1 MITDAFIKDL
11 PKTDLHVH
19 LDGCLRIPSLIE
31 MAKEQKIELPSYTE
45 AGLRETVFK
54 SGYNDLAEYLHGF
67 KYTCAVLHQPEA
79 LERTAYELAWDNY
92 NEGVRYFEVRFA
104 PFLHTHTQLDLE
116 GVLRA
121 VDKGLAR
128 AKREANNAL
137 LQANDP
143 APPFD
148 YGIITCAMRMF
159 TAGFSPYYRTLC
171 EAHPFMP
178 MRKLYGVASLE
189 LARGVVQVRD
199 RTGIPIVGFD
209 LAGAEHGYPAEDHTE
224 AFDYV
229 HRHFM
234 KKTVHA
240 GEAYGPE
247 SIFQAITD
255 LHADR
260 IGHGYHL
267 LDEDFITSPKVQ
279 NKTLYIQNLSQYI
292 AESRLTI
299 EVCLSSNMDT
309 DPKLNSIADHPFR
322 KMKDLKLST
331 TLCTDNRLIS
341 NTTVSRELR
350 LAVDHFALTPRDL
363 KNIIIYGFKRSFY
376 PLDYRQKR
384 VYVRRIIDYYKSIED
399 KHKIQTEAVNEY

>member
-1 MITDAFIKDL
+1 MITDAFIKEL

-19 LDGCLRIPSLIE
+19 LDGCLRLPTLVE
-31 MAKEQKIELPSYTE
+31 LAHDQGIELPSTSE
-45 AGLRETVFK
+45 SGLRELVFK
-54 SGYNDLAEYLHGF
+54 QGYRNLAEYLHGF
-67 KYTCAVLHQPEA
+67 KYTCAVLKEPEA
-79 LERTAYELAWDNY
+79 LERVAYELAMDNFS
-92 NEGVRYFEVRFA
+92 EGVRYFEVRFA
-104 PFLHTHTQLDLE
+104 PFLHTHERLDLE
-116 GVLRA
+116 GVLCA
-121 VDKGLAR
+121 VDRGLAR
-128 AKREANNAL
+128 AKSEANRN
-137 LQANDP
+137 LQEGEDG
-143 APPFD
+143 PPFD

-178 MRKLYGVASLE
+178 KYKLYGAASLE

-199 RTGIPIVGFD
+199 RKGIPIVGFD
-209 LAGAEHGYPAEDHTE
+209 LAGAEDGYPAEDHRE

-267 LDEDFITSPKVQ
+267 LDEDFITSPKVVD
-279 NKTLYIQNLSQYI
+279 KARYI
-292 AESRLTI
+292 ANLCQYLAETRVTI
-299 EVCLSSNMDT
+299 EVCLSSNLDT
-309 DPKLNSIADHPFR
+309 DPNLSCIAEHPFGR
-322 KMKDLKLST
+322 MKDLKLST

-341 NTTVSRELR
+341 STTISREWR
-350 LAVDHFALTPRDL
+350 LAIDHFQLTPRDV

-376 PLDYRQKR
+376 PLEYRKKR
-384 VYVRRIIDYYKSIED
+384 AYVRRVIDFYKRIEE
-399 KHKIQTEAVNEY
+399 KHGITTEAVNEY